1 MRVQEFSPRN
11 NPAPVYYFAYGMLT
25 DPANMP
31 GCQAIGAARLPNHRL
46 EFHQYAD
53 VVSHAGSDVRGV
65 LWSLPDG
72 TLSQLDQIEGVPHLY
87 NRKMLPVMA
96 QGQRYEAYVY
106 TMTPQARQTV
116 RRREPSL
123 GYLQTLARGYMKFGL
138 PDSQIR
144 SALQQLKNPES
155 DLDEAKMNPTAFASS
170 TKEAA
175 ERGVMVGY
183 EFEVLVPK
191 DSITAWQ
198 NPTPAAEPNLG
209 QLLGDQTVQDVL
221 NIIAIQ
227 ITSDSFNGR
236 TNIFKTSDGKYPLQ
250 EYVTH
255 VKNDPKLI
263 KDSIKIFKK
272 NLSDA
277 VFSDT
282 PKGIKIRNDFISKF
296 KGSVRYDLT
305 QDSDRYPDNFL
316 DNAKKICHEF
326 YINNSNP
333 EDQPFRIMAKQQSE
347 LLKAWTDLSNTNAA
361 KKFSDWVK
369 NTYGTNIL
377 RDLLATR
384 VWKLVKN
391 QGWNRSAAQSKRQLI
406 SWLDPSYVNPDNQP
420 REDLYR
426 QGAEMINDTMSPT
439 FGTMTV
445 FNRYHEST
453 KALDRWY
460 IEPDRS
466 LTPKPGDTSCEIV
479 GPPTPAEKAMTDLR
493 SFYSL
498 ANSLKLYTNKSTGL
512 HVNVSIPDSLDV
524 LKLAVLLGDQYVL
537 QSFGRANSRFAVS
550 VLQSLKDRTFV
561 PQNLADFQKKMTNL
575 VNSIS
580 GDHFASINW
589 NGKYVSFR
597 QAGGDYLE
605 NQTQIENTVGRF
617 VRAMVIASDPAA
629 YRDEYMKKLAAMAP
643 DAPGRA
649 TRSDARI
656 SARTNGIW
664 VVEREAVITGRV
676 GAKAHH
682 NMVRNAERRFTGC
695 TTVVV
700 PNSDGAKSAL
710 LTASGLKTQTREKL
724 ATLPVANFFHVI
736 IVKKDMKPAPEVS
749 TPAFAIYNDN
759 LDKIGVATDKP
770 RLIKPSDPDFT
781 AVMNAL
787 FGSAQR
793 TAVSEQQYVH
803 STPAERDRA
812 LIQAHR
818 GTWKQLTTEGL
829 ASESVKFLTCPLF
842 DRTYAEKS
850 NIPGIKEKFNSFV
863 EQKTIKPV
871 APFGSRDSI
880 FINSTPLGIA
890 IPKLRHAHLTNDLSI
905 FYTIEGRD
913 PTVVRLYGIFSHDD
927 SGTGQPRN
935 IAKQK
940 SLGKQMRQS
949 GFNNQFAA

>member
-1 MRVQEFSPRN
+1 MRAQEFSPRT

-25 DPANMP
+25 DPKNMP
-31 GCQAIGAARLPNHRL
+31 GCQAIGAARLHNHRL
-46 EFHQYAD
+46 EFYQYAD
-53 VVSHAGSDVRGV
+53 VEPSAGSEVRGV

-72 TLSQLDQIEGVPHLY
+72 MLRQLDQIEGVPYLY
-87 NRKMLPVMA
+87 NRKMLPVMVN
-96 QGQRYEAYVY
+96 GQRYEAYVY
-106 TMTPQARQTV
+106 TMTPQARQQVQHRT
-116 RRREPSL
+116 PDMS
-123 GYLQTLARGYMKFGL
+123 YLRTLARGYIKFGL
-138 PDSQIR
+138 PNG
-144 SALQQLKNPES
+144 QLHDAIQRAKNPES
-155 DLDEAKMNPTAFASS
+155 DLTEVAMNPRAFASS
-170 TKEAA
+170 ARNAA
-175 ERGVMVGY
+175 SRGVMVGY

-191 DSITAWQ
+191 TSVQNWQ
-198 NPTPAAEPNLG
+198 QSRENPAVQPDLG
-209 QLLGDQTVQDVL
+209 LLLGDQTLAAVL
-221 NIIAIQ
+221 KRIVTAHPMEEV
-227 ITSDSFNGR
+227 SFSHF
-236 TNIFKTSDGKYPLQ
+236 FKTSHSNDVVDEYTQSVKSNPVTLKKYIAKIKTELQ
-250 EYVTH
+250 NPEFNSNSARKTH
-255 VKNDPKLI
+255 TKFIRK
-263 KDSIKIFKK
+263 FKK
-272 NLSDA
+272 A
-277 VFSDT
+277 T
-282 PKGIKIRNDFISKF
+282 G
-296 KGSVRYDLT
+296 YDLT
-305 QDSDRYPDNFL
+305 DNSVSPSLATSEERHHFFDQAKEVCRYFYYDTSNPLDRIFSELRNWP
-316 DNAKKICHEF
+316 EF
-326 YINNSNP
+326 YLRKQCNLSKATGIN
-333 EDQPFRIMAKQQSE
+333 A
-347 LLKAWTDLSNTNAA
+347 
-361 KKFSDWVK
+361 FSKWAK
-369 NTYGTNIL
+369 NTYGTDIL
-377 RDLLATR
+377 RDLLLTDR
-384 VWKLVKN
+384 TWKFTSTD
-391 QGWNRSAAQSKRQLI
+391 RKRLFI
-406 SWLDPSYVNPDNQP
+406 SLLDPSYVIPSRNS
-420 REDLYR
+420 DLYN
-426 QGAEMINDTMSPT
+426 QAAQMINATMSPA

-445 FNRYHEST
+445 FDRYHESR
-453 KALDRWY
+453 KQLDRWY
-460 IEPDRS
+460 IEPDGS
-466 LTPKPGDTSCEIV
+466 LRPQSGDTSCEIV
-479 GPPTPAEKAMTDLR
+479 GPPTPAAKAMSDLR
-493 SFYSL
+493 SFYKLASSL
-498 ANSLKLYTNKSTGL
+498 QLYTNSSTGL

-597 QAGGDYLE
+597 QAGGDYLA

-629 YRDEYMKKLAAMAP
+629 YRNEYMKKLASMAP

-649 TRSDARI
+649 TQADARI

-695 TTVVV
+695 TTVVI
-700 PNSDGAKSAL
+700 PNSDRAKSAL